1 MNNVTYLVDEK
12 LTLEGQIE
20 LVEEYEKLKD
30 NPDYDEF
37 ARAEGLTELSN
48 LEIKLNLLK
57 AIKETNASNDIK
69 DSKTIINIFRSI
81 QEGNQNIINSIEEY
95 TNSIN

>member
-1 MNNVTYLVDEK
+1 MGDSFLDMA
-12 LTLEGQIE
+12 I
-20 LVEEYEKLKD
+20 
-30 NPDYDEF
+30 
-37 ARAEGLTELSN
+37 SN